1 MTVPLTARFTPDR
14 FPTRSGWRAVAAA
27 GAVWLAGCA
36 TGPGADA
43 PGTLARAD
51 KALGA
56 GTVKSLRFAGSGT
69 GGIYGQ
75 AWVPGAAWPRVN
87 YTSLARV
94 YDYETAALREDF
106 ARNRAEPNGG
116 GALPLMG
123 TGEQRAT
130 AFVQGSVAWNLA
142 GPAPVA
148 APVALDT
155 RIHDLWTSP
164 HGVLKA
170 AAKNQATGGT
180 RTVDGVAYST
190 LSFTE
195 PGRFSAVAYVNAAGL
210 VERVDSVQPHPVA
223 GDTESVTLY
232 SDYKDHGGVKFP
244 GRIRQSQGGHPV
256 LDIAVSEVQVNAP
269 AGIQTPELARTFAER
284 ATAEKV
290 ADGVWYVAGG
300 SHHSVAIEM
309 KDHLILVESPLYDGR
324 AAVVLAEVKKLAP
337 GKPIRYVVNS
347 HHHFD
352 HAGGLRAAMADGATL
367 IASAPAKPYFEKTFA
382 NPNRI
387 KPDQLARSGRTVAVE
402 SVGGKRVLGDGVR
415 TVEIHEIEGSVHAQG
430 FNLVYLPKEKLIVQA
445 DAFTPGPPNSPPP
458 AQPNGNHVNLVANI
472 ERLQLSVD
480 RILPLHG
487 RVVPVAELLTAVGRK

>member
-1 MTVPLTARFTPDR
+1 MTNPFTPR
-14 FPTRSGWRAVAAA
+14 LRWLSIVAVST
-27 GAVWLAGCA
+27 VFLAGCA
-36 TGPGADA
+36 TGPSSDA
-43 PGTLARAD
+43 SATLGRAD

-56 GTVKSLRFAGSGT
+56 GTVQSLRFAGNGT

-75 AWVPGAAWPRVN
+75 AWVPGAAWPRITYSN
-87 YTSLARV
+87 FARV

-106 ARNRAEPNGG
+106 ARSRAEPNGG

-130 AFVQGSVAWNLA
+130 ALVQGAVAWNLA
-142 GPAPVA
+142 GPAPVP
-148 APVALDT
+148 APVALDG

-170 AAKNQATGGT
+170 ATRNKATGGM
-180 RTVDGVAYST
+180 RTVDGVVYST

-210 VERVDSVQPHPVA
+210 VERVDSVQPHPAA
-223 GDTESVTLY
+223 GDTDTVTLY
-232 SDYKDHGGVKFP
+232 ADYKDHGGVKFP

-269 AGIQTPELARTFAER
+269 SGIQTPELARTFAER
-284 ATAEKV
+284 ATTEKV
-290 ADGVWYVAGG
+290 ADGVWFVAGG
-300 SHHSVAIEM
+300 SHNSVAIEF
-309 KDHLILVESPLYDGR
+309 KDHLVLVESPLYDGR
-324 AAVVLAEVKKLAP
+324 AGAVLAEVKKLAP
-337 GKPIRYVVNS
+337 GKPIRYVINS

-352 HAGGLRAAMADGATL
+352 HSGGLRAAVADGATL
-367 IASAPAKPYFEKTFA
+367 ITSTPAKPFFEKTLA

-387 KPDQLARSGRTVAVE
+387 NPDLLARSGRTATVE
-402 SVGGKRVLGDGVR
+402 AVGGKRVLTDGER
-415 TVEIHEIEGSVHAQG
+415 TVEIHEIQGSVHAQG
-430 FNLVYLPKEKLIVQA
+430 FNLVYLPREKLIVQA
-445 DAFTPGPPNSPPP
+445 DAYTPGPPNSPPP

-487 RVVPVAELLTAVGRK
+487 RVVPVAELLTAIGRK